1 MAEETITILR
11 VGTEEAV
18 RNIADLRNNIK
29 ALQQGFEDAQGVWHD
44 GLEDLEI
51 GTEKYQETLDELKVN
66 QNALKD
72 AMYATSSS
80 MEDVAKAATGTADSY
95 NSLVHR
101 MAALKEEFRSTEDAA
116 RRADLGGQ
124 IKAINDQ
131 LKDMDALQ
139 GNFQRNVGNYAGSI
153 KDAFGDLSKN
163 VDVFRKSLGAVGG
176 GLNGLKDGMEGISK
190 SPFIATFG
198 LLVSLAFKLADELKD
213 NETAMAAIKKAMAAL
228 QPVMDFFSGIIE
240 QLASY
245 LGDII
250 VKVTEFVTS
259 NGLIQKVIN
268 GVMGVGNAILQFVI
282 APFKGVIAAIKVFK
296 EQGVKGLGDAARA
309 FGQEMKSGLSFKQ
322 NFQAG
327 QAVADTF
334 IAGAKSKKKEVKS
347 AGKDLGK
354 EAADGFLDGIEEQID
369 KDIEAAFADIEKKI
383 EEANKAAVKKAE
395 DRLNALDKAYD
406 HQLELNSIL
415 VENER
420 ERAEKEYQ
428 IQAEGN
434 QKKLSLLE
442 QFMQDALGR
451 NDLDAYLAFDQQRA
465 DLSVEIE
472 TNAIR
477 EKERLRKQ
485 DLKDAEKNAKAQK
498 DLLKGV
504 ASATSSILGSIADL
518 YEDDEENSEK
528 NANKIKNLR
537 IAAAT
542 IDTISGA
549 IGAFMQASQTIPP
562 PYGQI
567 VGAAAAAA
575 VTASGIAQIAKLKST
590 KVSGS
595 ASSNTP
601 STPAVAS
608 APTLTTEVSNVRSV
622 TSASEEDRLNQM
634 ASDQRVYILASDIEA
649 SQKQIKTQVSE
660 SSF

>member
-1 MAEETITILR
+1 MEETITILKI
-11 VGTEEAV
+11 GTDEAV
-18 RNIADLRNNIK
+18 KSVNDLRNNIK
-29 ALQQGFEDAQGVWHD
+29 ILKENLG
-44 GLEDLEI
+44 DLEV
-51 GTEKYQETLDELKVN
+51 GTEEYKDTLDELKVN

-80 MEDVAKAATGTADSY
+80 MEDVAKAATGASDSY

-101 MAALKEEFRSTEDAA
+101 MAALKEEFRSTDDAA

-139 GNFQRNVGNYAGSI
+139 GNFQRNVGNYANSI
-153 KDAFGDLSKN
+153 KDAFGDMSKN
-163 VDVFRKSLGAVGG
+163 VDVFRKSVGAVGG
-176 GLNGLKDGMEGISK
+176 GLNGLKDSMEGISK
-190 SPFIATFG
+190 SPMIATFG
-198 LLVSLAFKLADELKD
+198 LLVSLALKLADELKD
-213 NETAMAAIKKAMAAL
+213 NETAMAAIKKAMSAL

-259 NGLIQKVIN
+259 NGLFQRVIK
-268 GVMGVGNAILQFVI
+268 GVMGVGNAILKFVV

-296 EQGVKGLGDAARA
+296 EQGVKGLGNAARA
-309 FGQEMKSGLSFKQ
+309 FTDEMQHGFSFKE
-322 NFQAG
+322 NFKAG
-327 QAVADTF
+327 QIAADT
-334 IAGAKSKKKEVKS
+334 IISGVKSKKKEAKQ
-347 AGKDLGK
+347 AGKDMGK
-354 EAADGFLDGIEEQID
+354 EIGKGLAEELDKILDDID
-369 KDIEAAFADIEKKI
+369 KDWDKKQQDRLKLHEKRQKEIADYLKKENEDFLKEQEEEADAAADAWLESYKKQEEAAKKT
-383 EEANKAAVKKAE
+383 AQAKK
-395 DRLNALDKAYD
+395 D
-406 HQLELNSIL
+406 
-415 VENER
+415 
-420 ERAEKEYQ
+420 
-428 IQAEGN
+428 
-434 QKKLSLLE
+434 
-442 QFMQDALGR
+442 
-451 NDLDAYLAFDQQRA
+451 
-465 DLSVEIE
+465 
-472 TNAIR
+472 T
-477 EKERLRKQ
+477 
-485 DLKDAEKNAKAQK
+485 
-498 DLLKGV
+498 LKGV
-504 ASATSSILGSIADL
+504 ADATSSILGSIADL

-575 VTASGIAQIAKLKST
+575 VTASGIAQIAQLKKT

-595 ASSNTP
+595 AGNSSLP
-601 STPAVAS
+601 TPAVAS
-608 APTLTTEVSNVRSV
+608 APTINTDMPRVRSV

-634 ASDQRVYILASDIEA
+634 AKSQRVYILADDIQA
-649 SQKQIKTQVSE
+649 SQDQIKTQVAE

>member
-29 ALQQGFEDAQGVWHD
+29 ALKQGFEDAQGVWHD